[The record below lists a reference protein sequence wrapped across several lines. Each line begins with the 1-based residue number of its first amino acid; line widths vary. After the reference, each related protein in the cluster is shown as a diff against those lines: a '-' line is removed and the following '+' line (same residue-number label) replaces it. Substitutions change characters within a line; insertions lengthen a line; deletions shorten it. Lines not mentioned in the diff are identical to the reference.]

1 VRGAGAS
8 IAALGALT
16 VLLLAPATSSALC
29 YRVSGAKGAVC
40 VPASKKPK
48 QMELNISVEGEY
60 TFVHDQTGVDQNA
73 CSTTTGTTPNHAHS
87 ELLVRFKVDWTG
99 VSVPFGPVRGRRI
112 PVIHQSDTTSTIH
125 GVYAFSGYD
134 YDENCR
140 MVSWPAGGGA
150 ACTGAFA
157 VPSREGISDLMVNSV
172 AGPKPDASHVNI
184 LLTPAQVISGGLILG
199 PSGCEDNGSPSNFHT
214 FGSAYGEGFEVPDTH
229 VSLNVAASGHGVGAY
244 SFASGTEPAQV
255 EYPVGFTTNCS
266 QPANQL
272 TCMQSWDPPG
282 TSQTAVSATTVHVER
297 VAVIK

>member
-1 VRGAGAS
+1 
-8 IAALGALT
+8 
-16 VLLLAPATSSALC
+16 
-29 YRVSGAKGAVC
+29 
-40 VPASKKPK
+40 
-48 QMELNISVEGEY
+48 MELNISVEGEY

-199 PSGCEDNGSPSNFHT
+199 PSGCDDNGSPSNFHT

-266 QPANQL
+266 QPASQL

-282 TSQTAVSATTVHVER
+282 ASQTAVSATTVHVER
-297 VAVIK
+297 VGVIK